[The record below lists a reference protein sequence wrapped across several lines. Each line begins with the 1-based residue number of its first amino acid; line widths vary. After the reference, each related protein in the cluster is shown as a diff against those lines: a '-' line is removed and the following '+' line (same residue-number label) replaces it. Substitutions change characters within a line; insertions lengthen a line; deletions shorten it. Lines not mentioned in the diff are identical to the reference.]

1 MNLCWAEW
9 NSDCS
14 LDGATRGMA
23 LDSLPYVRWITTTSV
38 ANHILFPT
46 SWLRWNRTTLFFAET
61 QLGFIRNRQGKFPHP
76 C

>member
-23 LDSLPYVRWITTTSV
+23 LDSVLYVRWITTTSV
-38 ANHILFPT
+38 ANHR
-46 SWLRWNRTTLFFAET
+46 LRRFSSFCCWAAR
-61 QLGFIRNRQGKFPHP
+61 
-76 C
+76 